1 MAYMSAS
8 NGSLQPVFLA
18 VMIFLLLLSTTSVA
32 LRLYRRISIFLVHKV
47 GLDDYI
53 ILSGLVVTI
62 GMEVMNTFYVSFGT
76 GRHLADLPLQE
87 ILISTLKHWYVH
99 QPVYPLSIGLIKFSI
114 LAQYYRI
121 FAVDGFRK
129 AVLGV
134 GPFVFAYTIIVVF
147 AFECHSKPWRAWDL
161 TFLKGCNDLHAAM
174 TLISDMTDFDC
185 LYALIGNFL
194 SGAFASVA
202 LIVRLNGL
210 YKYSITKDVS
220 YDAIQA
226 ILSNPLLKILF
237 WSQIEVNVA
246 IISASAL
253 SLRPLFANVFKSLS
267 YVRYYSGLSNN
278 VYGVYSTRSNHRRTL
293 RLGTVE
299 DIRLTLGI
307 IRISIREERI
317 LLGPKANIMKTVVVE
332 TLHSLFFNQTYGNL
346 KK

>member
-32 LRLYRRISIFLVHKV
+32 LRLYRRIFIFLVHKV

-62 GMEVMNTFYVSFGT
+62 GMEVMNAFYVSFGT

-134 GPFVFAYTIIVVF
+134 GPLMFAYTIIVVF

-174 TLISDMTDFDC
+174 TLISDMTDFDY

-220 YDAIQA
+220 YDAIQ
-226 ILSNPLLKILF
+226 ILF

-299 DIRLTLGI
+299 AIRLTLGI
-307 IRISIREERI
+307 IRISIR
-317 LLGPKANIMKTVVVE
+317 
-332 TLHSLFFNQTYGNL
+332 
-346 KK
+346 

>member
-18 VMIFLLLLSTTSVA
+18 VMIFLLLLSTTIVA
-32 LRLYRRISIFLVHKV
+32 LRLYRRIFIFLVHKV

-53 ILSGLVVTI
+53 ILSGFVVTI
-62 GMEVMNTFYVSFGT
+62 GMEVMNAFYVSFGT
-76 GRHLADLPLQE
+76 GRHLADRPLQE

-147 AFECHSKPWRAWDL
+147 AFEYHSKPWRAWDL
-161 TFLKGCNDLHAAM
+161 TFLKGCNDLQAAM
-174 TLISDMTDFDC
+174 TLISDMTDFDY
-185 LYALIGNFL
+185 LYALIDNFL

-210 YKYSITKDVS
+210 YKYNITKDVS
-220 YDAIQA
+220 YDAIQ
-226 ILSNPLLKILF
+226 ILF

-267 YVRYYSGLSNN
+267 YVRYYGGLSNN

-293 RLGTVE
+293 RLGTNFYTV
-299 DIRLTLGI
+299 DVN
-307 IRISIREERI
+307 ISGENTATSRDGSEERI
-317 LLGPKANIMKTVVVE
+317 LLEPKANIMKTVVVE
-332 TLHSLFFNQTYGNL
+332 MLHSLFITQTYGNL
-346 KK
+346 K